1 MEKVQYIIM
10 YIFAVVLVVGCGGD
24 ENGRSLHPTDS
35 LFAAELARAKSYSS
49 EQEGS
54 IDSARIILEHLVQQE
69 GLSLEQQA
77 EVFGQL
83 VYVSR
88 LRQNEENAL
97 NYGTQYRVSRCVAN

>member
-1 MEKVQYIIM
+1 MKKVQYIIM
-10 YIFAVVLVVGCGGD
+10 YIFAVVLAVGCGGD
-24 ENGRSLHPTDS
+24 ENGRSQHPTDS

-54 IDSARIILEHLVQQE
+54 IDSARIILERLVQQE

-88 LRQNEENAL
+88 LRQNEENAP
-97 NYGTQYRVSRCVAN
+97 NYGTQYRVSRYVAN